1 MRFLK
6 QNTAAV
12 VVLGPF
18 VDATDAVTAE
28 TALSPSASNVELFKS
43 GGTSAV
49 DISARS
55 WTHIGNGQYRVTL
68 TTSDMDTAGPAIIH
82 AHISGAR
89 PVWHEFNVLA
99 EATYDAMISGSPL
112 PSNMTQVVGNGT
124 AATLAAFGFLGLKNF
139 TVGSGSTTTRIA
151 TNLTEA
157 QSGHWAGGSLVF
169 ISGSLQG
176 QRTSISDYNGTTKEL
191 TVAALTQAPSAG
203 DIAVIA

>member
-1 MRFLK
+1 MRYLK
-6 QNTAAV
+6 QSTSV
-12 VVLGPF
+12 VVVIGPF

-28 TALSPSASNVELFKS
+28 TALSPAASNVELFKS

-68 TTSDMDTAGPAIIH
+68 TTSDVDTAGSMLIH

-99 EATYDAMISGSPL
+99 ETAYDAMISGSAL

-139 TVGSGSTTTRIA
+139 TVGSGSTTTRIV

-157 QSGHWAGGSLVF
+157 QSGHWAGGTVVF
-169 ISGSLQG
+169 ISGTLAG
-176 QRTSISDYNGTTKEL
+176 QRASISDYNGTTKEL
-191 TVAALTQAPSAG
+191 TISALTQAPSNG
-203 DIAVIA
+203 DNAVIV